1 MTVLRWWFVDVPEWG
16 WHLMEPHWKSWGGL
30 VLLALLGLAYAA
42 VTLTTVA
49 GIYRVVAWLARNVGR
64 GVIQGARNA
73 RAKDAD
79 S

>member
-1 MTVLRWWFVDVPEWG
+1 
-16 WHLMEPHWKSWGGL
+16 
-30 VLLALLGLAYAA
+30 VLLALLGIGYAA

-49 GIYRVVAWLARNVGR
+49 CIYRFVAWLARNVGR